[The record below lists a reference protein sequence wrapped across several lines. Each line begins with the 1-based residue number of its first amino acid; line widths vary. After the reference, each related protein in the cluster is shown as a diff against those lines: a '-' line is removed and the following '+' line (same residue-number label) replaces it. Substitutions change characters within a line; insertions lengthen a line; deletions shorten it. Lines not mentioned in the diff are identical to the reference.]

1 MQHTNS
7 RINGTWM
14 TRGGEQRRKA
24 CLDESILRATIY
36 FTGTR
41 SLLFRIGAWEP
52 RKNSLYWFITRP
64 YSRSNLCEYYG
75 EGKKISSGVGFLGER
90 FISYASSRITLFLHP
105 CSPIASRI
113 PHTWRKSE
121 EGKGDAV
128 VPFRVRIVVDRFD
141 KFEFHRMSKIKRIIL
156 IFETEENLRPLIQRL
171 RRGEGKGDAVVPF
184 IDSINLNFVLWKHT
198 SAKNQTDNFNFRK
211 IFDHLS
217 KDCAEGK
224 EDVVVPFHVRES
236 LLID

>member
-7 RINGTWM
+7 RINRTWM

-75 EGKKISSGVGFLGER
+75 EGRKISSGVGFLRER

-141 KFEFHRMSKIKRIIL
+141 KFKFH
-156 IFETEENLRPLIQRL
+156 
-171 RRGEGKGDAVVPF
+171 
-184 IDSINLNFVLWKHT
+184 WT
-198 SAKNQTDNFNFRK
+198 SVKNQTDNFNFWNRGK
-211 IFDHLS
+211 SSIQRLRGGEVQKEKEMLLFHLS
-217 KDCAEGK
+217 I
-224 EDVVVPFHVRES
+224 R
-236 LLID
+236 